1 MRDTRSLLLTIVS
14 ILLIVVSMALLW
26 SWGYN
31 YGNKKKQVAPPVVY
45 TPSSPT
51 IKSQD
56 AATLKKMYDE
66 AKNNLQILNGALGL
80 ADSLKIDM
88 GDKMKEFYTLRDQLA
103 NLLGD
108 PESKSNI
115 INAIAKISELQKKVE
130 RLKKQNLSIEK
141 ENKRLAALL
150 AQLSKIQA
158 PVFDIN
164 DTTVKNV
171 AVGAD
176 SSQQQINTPIL
187 PEPTSAYVISKIG
200 FDAYANNDSDPGQ
213 TTEQAATVNKLKGSF
228 DLQNNHMPNSNGE
241 FVVVVTQPDGRVLK
255 ASTWESGT
263 FETNSGRKIYTCKV
277 KFECNK
283 GEMKSFGF
291 KVEPNEVLTG
301 TYQMQLY
308 YNKEMIASATKT
320 LH

>member
-31 YGNKKKQVAPPVVY
+31 YGNKKKVVAPPVVY
-45 TPSSPT
+45 TPSSSLT
-51 IKSQD
+51 KSQD
-56 AATLKKMYDE
+56 AASLKKMYDD
-66 AKNNLQILNGALGL
+66 AKNNLQILNGALGM
-80 ADSLKIDM
+80 ADSLKVDM
-88 GDKMKEFYTLRDQLA
+88 GDKMKEFYALRDQLA

-115 INAIAKISELQKKVE
+115 INAIAKIAELQKKVE

-150 AQLSKIQA
+150 AQLSKIQT
-158 PVFDIN
+158 PVFDII
-164 DTTVKNV
+164 DTPIKNISV
-171 AVGAD
+171 DVD
-176 SSQQQINTPIL
+176 SSLQKINDPIV
-187 PEPTSAYVISKIG
+187 PEPSSAYVISKIG
-200 FDAYANNDSDPGQ
+200 FDAYSSNDSDLGQ
-213 TTEQAATVNKLKGSF
+213 TTEQAATVYKLKGSF
-228 DLQNNHMPNSNGE
+228 DLQNNHMPNSYGE
-241 FVVVVTQPDGRVLK
+241 FVVIVTQPDGRVLK

-291 KVEPNEVLTG
+291 KVEPSEVLTG